1 MSNTNENFYS
11 DPQAVA
17 CVVKNFMDAPIGST
31 IKNKCKNF
39 NIITSEIIETEDINA
54 DLLDTINYTDL
65 ITLLEMSEDNNYSVY
80 YSNSDEFCHFHLF
93 NLFLYKVFILIL
105 QESAKKSI
113 TTKLFLNLPI
123 KDFFSFL
130 DSQAKNVS
138 QSKKKVNLY
147 KEILR
152 EMKTVDT
159 TLDEDSS
166 ILSVM
171 ESIKKIAFKE
181 WGIIGEPISTYK
193 TKVLD
198 SLELA
203 KNLLATTFMKTFPD
217 RFDAKSLKSRLKNSV

>member
-1 MSNTNENFYS
+1 MSNTNENYYS

-17 CVVKNFMDAPIGST
+17 CVVKNFMDAPISST
-31 IKNKCKNF
+31 INNKCKNF
-39 NIITSEIIETEDINA
+39 NIITSEIIEIEDINA

-65 ITLLEMSEDNNYSVY
+65 ITLLEMSEDNNYSLY
-80 YSNSDEFCHFHLF
+80 YSNSDELCHFHLF
-93 NLFLYKVFILIL
+93 NLFVYKVFILIL

-138 QSKKKVNLY
+138 QSKNKTNLY
-147 KEILR
+147 KETLK
-152 EMKTVDT
+152 EMETVDNF
-159 TLDEDSS
+159 LDEDSS
-166 ILSVM
+166 ILSVL
-171 ESIKKIAFKE
+171 ESIRKTAFKE
-181 WGIIGEPISTYK
+181 WSIIGEPVSAYK

-203 KNLLATTFMKTFPD
+203 KTLLATTFIQTFPD
-217 RFDAKSLKSRLKNSV
+217 RFDAKRLKKRLKNSV